1 MSDRSDP
8 AVRPTS
14 DPAVRPTSDPAVR
27 PTSDPAVRPTSAAVV
42 TVVGIG
48 ADGWPGLTDAAR
60 EALRRAEVLLGSA
73 RQLALL
79 PDDPADGVGAERIA
93 WPSPMLPA
101 LPGLLD
107 AHTDRVVTVLASGDP
122 MFYGVG
128 TTLTRLLGPER
139 VRVLPHPSSVSLAA
153 ARLGWPLD
161 EVEVVTLVGRSVGRL
176 HRSVHP
182 DRRLLVLSADGR
194 TPAEVAALLTGRG
207 YGDSRL
213 TVLESLGGPG
223 ERIRSGTAAGW
234 DEPVGGLNVVAVHCH
249 ADPAAPPRPL
259 VPGLPDDAYDHDGQL
274 TKREIRAVTLARLAP
289 IPGQLLWDVGG
300 GAGSIAI
307 EWLRTHPSCRAVAIE
322 RDPARA
328 DRIGANATALGVPEL
343 RVVRGAAPEALAG
356 LEPPDAVFV
365 GGGVTVPGLLDRCW
379 QALRPGGRLVANA
392 VTLESERVVAEAYD
406 RLGGDLTRL
415 AVQRAAPVGN
425 FTGWRPMLPVTQWT
439 VTRT

>member
-1 MSDRSDP
+1 MSDQR
-8 AVRPTS
+8 AE
-14 DPAVRPTSDPAVR
+14 
-27 PTSDPAVRPTSAAVV
+27 VV

-48 ADGWPGLTDAAR
+48 ADGWAGLTGAAR
-60 EALRRAEVLLGSA
+60 AAIRSAQVLLGST

-79 PDDPADGVGAERIA
+79 PVDLSGSVGASAAAPLDQERIA

-107 AHTDRVVTVLASGDP
+107 AHGERAVCVLASGDP

-139 VRVLPHPSSVSLAA
+139 VRVLPHPSSVSLAC
-153 ARLGWPLD
+153 ARLGWPAD
-161 EVEVVTLVGRSVGRL
+161 EVEVVSVVGRAVDRL

-182 DRRLLVLSADGR
+182 NRRLLVLSADGA
-194 TPAEVAALLTGRG
+194 TPAAVAALLTDRG
-207 YGDSRL
+207 YGGSAL
-213 TVLESLGGPG
+213 TVLESLGGPD
-223 ERIRSGTAAGW
+223 ERIRVGTASGW
-234 DEPVGGLNVVAVHCH
+234 DEPTGALNIVAVHCH
-249 ADPAAPPRPL
+249 ADPDTAVRPL
-259 VPGLPDDAYDHDGQL
+259 VPGLPDDAYEHDGQL

-322 RDPARA
+322 REPARA
-328 DRIGANATALGVPEL
+328 DRIAVNAAALGVPEL
-343 RVVRGAAPEALAG
+343 HVVRGAAPEALAG
-356 LEPPDAVFV
+356 LEPPDAIFV

-379 QALRPGGRLVANA
+379 QALRPGGRLVVNA
-392 VTLESERVVAEAYD
+392 VTLESERVVTDAYD
-406 RLGGDLTRL
+406 RLGGDLIRL

-439 VTRT
+439 VAKR

>member
-1 MSDRSDP
+1 MSDQP
-8 AVRPTS
+8 AE
-14 DPAVRPTSDPAVR
+14 
-27 PTSDPAVRPTSAAVV
+27 VV

-48 ADGWPGLTDAAR
+48 ADGWAGLTGAAR
-60 EALRRAEVLLGSA
+60 AAIRSAEVLLGSA

-79 PDDPADGVGAERIA
+79 PVDLTGSVGASAAAPFDQERIA

-107 AHTDRVVTVLASGDP
+107 AHGERAVCVLASGDP

-139 VRVLPHPSSVSLAA
+139 VRVLPHPSSVSLAC
-153 ARLGWPLD
+153 ARLGWPAD
-161 EVEVVTLVGRSVGRL
+161 EVEVVSLVGRAVDRL

-182 DRRLLVLSADGR
+182 NRRLLVLSADGA
-194 TPAEVAALLTGRG
+194 TPAAVAALLTDRG
-207 YGDSRL
+207 YGGSAL
-213 TVLESLGGPG
+213 TVLESLGGPD
-223 ERIRSGTAAGW
+223 ERIRVGTASGW
-234 DEPVGGLNVVAVHCH
+234 DEPTGALNIVAVHCH
-249 ADPAAPPRPL
+249 ADPDAAVRPL
-259 VPGLPDDAYDHDGQL
+259 VPGLPDDAYEHDGQL

-322 RDPARA
+322 REPARA
-328 DRIGANATALGVPEL
+328 DRIAVNAAALGVPEL
-343 RVVRGAAPEALAG
+343 HVVRGAAPEALAG
-356 LEPPDAVFV
+356 LEAPDAIFV

-379 QALRPGGRLVANA
+379 EALRPGGRLVVNA
-392 VTLESERVVAEAYD
+392 VTLESERVVTDAYD
-406 RLGGDLTRL
+406 RLGGDLIRL

-439 VTRT
+439 VAKR